1 MPGGFQNRQRN
12 ISQISSIVTLYC
24 EGIGALIFE
33 KICQLLSRLRTL
45 EGHADKVWGFIEYL
59 YGYA

>member
-45 EGHADKVWGFIEYL
+45 EGHADKV
-59 YGYA
+59 